1 MSAESIIN
9 HFQNLSPINE
19 EDKVDL
25 HKAMQEES
33 FEKNDI
39 IQRPGSR
46 CKTLYFVSTGIARI
60 FYLKDGN
67 DVTEHFAFNGNI
79 IIRAESLFTEQI
91 TQKGIQALTHI
102 EMVRIDANDLF
113 QLCLMHP
120 NIERLFHQ
128 IIIKEY
134 LNATKRIESL
144 QLLSAHERYNELLI
158 ETNLVKHIP
167 LKYIASYLGI
177 TQVSL
182 SRIRAN
188 A

>member
-1 MSAESIIN
+1 MSIASIIQ

-19 EDKVDL
+19 EDQLALRGKMRIE
-25 HKAMQEES
+25 K

-39 IQRPGSR
+39 IQHPGSR
-46 CKTLYFVSTGIARI
+46 CNTLYFVSTGIARI

-79 IIRAESLFTEQI
+79 IIRAESLFTERI
-91 TQKGIQALTHI
+91 TQKGIQALTPI
-102 EMVRIDANDLF
+102 DMVCMNAKDLF
-113 QLCLMHP
+113 QLCSIHP

-134 LNATKRIESL
+134 LNANKRIESL
-144 QLLSAHERYNELLI
+144 QLLSAQERYLELMK
-158 ETNLVKHIP
+158 ETDLVQSIP

-182 SRIRAN
+182 SRIRAQV
-188 A
+188 